1 MFLGG
6 ILVLVL
12 ALIALVYLIIK
23 EDGTF
28 VSIPGGSY
36 TEGIIGQPIN
46 VNPILSKNQ
55 ADGEI
60 SSLIYLPLYN
70 LLQTWSVSPDGKTYT
85 LELKDGLKWSDGEDL
100 TSDDVIFTI
109 NTAEDYNSHSP
120 FYGSWQGVS
129 VERVS
134 KIQIKLT
141 LLNPNEFFIGNLKN
155 LPVIPEHIYGSIPIE
170 NFSLSEY
177 KLQPVGSGP
186 YEFKDF
192 SKRKDGFI
200 TSYHLIPNPYFS
212 GDKPYIPDF
221 YFRFFESPSDVYKAL
236 ELHEI
241 NGYDS
246 MWPIGFDTSSLKSYL
261 TEKISMPDYYAV
273 FFNQNTNPV
282 LKDPNIREALSLGID
297 RSAIISQILGNEGS
311 EVKSPVMGEDNS
323 SSTYDPT
330 SASALISQYKS
341 KNKNSQITVTISVP
355 DVDFLKKTAD
365 MIKNDWQSIGI
376 DTVNVQVVD
385 MNDPINS
392 PLKTRDYDVLLFGN
406 FLQNEE
412 DLFPFWHSSQ
422 KMYPGLNLAGYQ
434 NQKAD
439 NLMEQIRGTSD
450 ETTRQTMLSAL
461 GSIIKNDN
469 PAAFLF
475 SLPYFYIH
483 SNELRGFD
491 LSNLKSPRDL
501 FNNVEKWSIAEV
513 RVIK

>member
-1 MFLGG
+1 
-6 ILVLVL
+6 
-12 ALIALVYLIIK
+12 
-23 EDGTF
+23 
-28 VSIPGGSY
+28 
-36 TEGIIGQPIN
+36 
-46 VNPILSKNQ
+46 
-55 ADGEI
+55 
-60 SSLIYLPLYN
+60 
-70 LLQTWSVSPDGKTYT
+70 
-85 LELKDGLKWSDGEDL
+85 
-100 TSDDVIFTI
+100 
-109 NTAEDYNSHSP
+109 
-120 FYGSWQGVS
+120 
-129 VERVS
+129 
-134 KIQIKLT
+134 
-141 LLNPNEFFIGNLKN
+141 
-155 LPVIPEHIYGSIPIE
+155 
-170 NFSLSEY
+170 
-177 KLQPVGSGP
+177 
-186 YEFKDF
+186 
-192 SKRKDGFI
+192 
-200 TSYHLIPNPYFS
+200 
-212 GDKPYIPDF
+212 
-221 YFRFFESPSDVYKAL
+221 
-236 ELHEI
+236 
-241 NGYDS
+241 
-246 MWPIGFDTSSLKSYL
+246 
-261 TEKISMPDYYAV
+261 
-273 FFNQNTNPV
+273 
-282 LKDPNIREALSLGID
+282 
-297 RSAIISQILGNEGS
+297 
-311 EVKSPVMGEDNS
+311 
-323 SSTYDPT
+323 
-330 SASALISQYKS
+330 LISQYKS